1 MLENIMFNRFGK
13 FFLSLIST
21 LPILAGSS
29 AIADVVKEIKSV
41 NQTAPSSTSAID
53 LEISP
58 TSSTPPQQ
66 EQSEHLSQLPEVQ
79 SQTLSI
85 PTQTSLSTQPPEVV
99 PVTNV
104 QVVNKDPGIIII
116 LETPVGRKIEFFSQ
130 PFGPELLT
138 YFKNTRLQL
147 PNGQDFH
154 LINPKPGIK
163 SVDVTQLDSR
173 TVEVRI
179 VGNLVAPS
187 VSVEQDSGRV
197 VESVT
202 PSMADTQPTQQHDS
216 RTKPENASD
225 EVTQQTNP
233 QQKPSSE
240 QNQEP
245 IEIVVTGE
253 PTSYQVPDAT
263 VGTRTNSRTQDI
275 PQSIQVVPRQSWEDQ
290 GAINTI
296 DALRSVGVNQAFN
309 SPTNGDVFTIRGFQT
324 SNLLRNGL
332 KDYAGGANSGQSQLA
347 NIERLEVLRGPAS
360 VLYGQGDPGG
370 TINFVT
376 KQPLRDPYFAASMSF
391 GSYNLYQPTLDISG
405 PLNSDKTLL
414 YRLNASYISTESFI
428 DFFSS
433 QRYLIAPVLSWQ
445 INKNTKLTFEAEFK
459 DQQQVP
465 RTGLPARG
473 TVLPNPNGRIPLSR
487 NAEEPTDINNRH
499 SMLLSYNFEHRFSDD
514 WSLVNSFKVR
524 SLSYRTNAA
533 VPVSLQANGRL
544 LNRTAQN
551 YIGAPGVENEY
562 DLDSHVVGKFKTGSL
577 QHELVTGFDLYRDIS
592 FFDRT
597 QGALGALNLFNPVYG
612 QPVGRLVSQ
621 LDQKTRN
628 DQLGLYIQDI
638 VALTNNLKLVL
649 GGRGD
654 FVENKVTN
662 FLNVSANQRQPDQAF
677 SPRVGLVYQPIQPVS
692 LYASYSQSFAQNLGT
707 TSGNSL
713 FKPSRGTQYEVGVK
727 TDFLSGRLSST
738 LALYQLTLS
747 NTLTPDPNNSTF
759 NVQTGEQRSRG
770 VELNI
775 TGEILPGWNV
785 IASYAYTDARV
796 TKDKNKVYA
805 ISNRLVNV
813 PDNSASLWTTYT
825 FSKGNLRGLG
835 FGLGLFY
842 FGEREGDLKNSFS
855 VPSYLRA
862 DAAVYY
868 KINRFSIALNI
879 KNLSNVRYFTPRT
892 INLVYPEDPLT
903 VEGTVS
909 WKF

>member
-1 MLENIMFNRFGK
+1 MRNIAFTAIGWLVQVLTVIVSNSAQAQLAFPKKIATTSDVIREIRSVSEVK
-13 FFLSLIST
+13 SPHTSATYLLTTPRNKNQVPQLSQAITDVVSVT
-21 LPILAGSS
+21 QVRVVQTQNGIDVILVTNQSDALKPQTRREGNKL
-29 AIADVVKEIKSV
+29 IADLP
-41 NQTAPSSTSAID
+41 NAQLHLPSGSTFR
-53 LEISP
+53 
-58 TSSTPPQQ
+58 Q
-66 EQSEHLSQLPEVQ
+66 EKPGKGIA
-79 SQTLSI
+79 SI
-85 PTQTSLSTQPPEVV
+85 Q
-99 PVTNV
+99 VTNTNANTI
-104 QVVNKDPGIIII
+104 QVKVTGETDVPTLELFDSNEGLVFGVTSIASTGI
-116 LETPVGRKIEFFSQ
+116 
-130 PFGPELLT
+130 
-138 YFKNTRLQL
+138 
-147 PNGQDFH
+147 
-154 LINPKPGIK
+154 
-163 SVDVTQLDSR
+163 
-173 TVEVRI
+173 
-179 VGNLVAPS
+179 
-187 VSVEQDSGRV
+187 
-197 VESVT
+197 
-202 PSMADTQPTQQHDS
+202 QPTQQHDS
-216 RTKPENASD
+216 RTKPGNRSEA
-225 EVTQQTNP
+225 TQQTNP

-253 PTSYQVPDAT
+253 PDKGSSYQVPDAT
-263 VGTRTNSRTQDI
+263 VGTRTNRRIQDI

-324 SNLLRNGL
+324 SNILRNGL
-332 KDYAGGANSGQSQLA
+332 KDYSGGNRSGQSQLGD
-347 NIERLEVLRGPAS
+347 IERIEVLRGPAS
-360 VLYGQGDPGG
+360 VLDGQGDPGG

-376 KQPLRDPYFAASMSF
+376 KQPLSEPYFATSMSF

-445 INKNTKLTFEAEFK
+445 IDKNTKLTFEAELK

-487 NAEEPTDINNRH
+487 NAEEPTDINNRR
-499 SMLLSYNFEHRFSDD
+499 STLLSYNFEHRFSDD

-524 SLSYRTNAA
+524 SLNYRTNAA
-533 VPVSLQANGRL
+533 NPMSLQPDGRS
-544 LNRTAQN
+544 LNRTAQI

-562 DLDSHVVGKFKTGSL
+562 ALDNHVVGKFKTGSF
-577 QHELVTGFDLYRDIS
+577 QHELVTGFDLYRDIMFS
-592 FFDRT
+592 DQT
-597 QGALGALNLFNPVYG
+597 QRAIAPLDLFNPVYG
-612 QPVGRLVSQ
+612 QPVGGLLSR

-628 DQLGLYIQDI
+628 DQLGLYVQDI
-638 VALTNNLKLVL
+638 VTLANNLKLVF

-654 FVENKVTN
+654 FVENKLTN
-662 FLNVSANQRQPDQAF
+662 FLNASANQRQPDQAF

-692 LYASYSQSFAQNLGT
+692 LYASYSQSFSQNIGT
-707 TSGNSL
+707 TFGGSL

-727 TDFLSGRLSST
+727 TDFLSSRLSST

-770 VELNI
+770 VELNV

-796 TKDKNKVYA
+796 TKDKDNVYA
-805 ISNRLVNV
+805 IGNRLVNV

-825 FSKGNLRGLG
+825 FAKGNLHGLG

-842 FGEREGDLKNSFS
+842 AGERQGDLKNSFS
-855 VPSYLRA
+855 VPSYLRP

-868 KINRFSIALNI
+868 RTGRLSIALNL

-892 INLVYPEDPLT
+892 ITLVYPEDPFT